1 MSWNTEICN
10 NKLIEIVASKLA
22 WARDELNHDI
32 RSPFLWFKVAGFD
45 PVWTQPVNINKFP
58 KVARKLE
65 SLLRANDCMSEISE
79 NLFLVY
85 DVDGVK
91 QGSISLYVA
100 ALVRNIGSLLHF
112 QCEDKIL
119 YLIKTTNLS
128 SGTSTAILCLNLI
141 EPISHW
147 YSSPIGRVLIPKFLS
162 YGSH

>member
-10 NKLIEIVASKLA
+10 NKINQIVASKLAWA

-112 QCEDKIL
+112 QCEDNIL

-128 SGTSTAILCLNLI
+128 SGTSTAILC
-141 EPISHW
+141 
-147 YSSPIGRVLIPKFLS
+147 YV
-162 YGSH
+162 